1 MQQTHTYHKYLFILY
16 IYDAFLQVGSCFSVR
31 TLVAIVKS
39 MYDVADIKH
48 EPVCPINQYPESKS
62 RKTFKY
68 IFNIESRYLAVG
80 QHLIVTFPVS
90 IVSLLNSAT
99 TTSLFVTLLQLFA
112 HVLSLKNT

>member
-1 MQQTHTYHKYLFILY
+1 MSDFLKY

-48 EPVCPINQYPESKS
+48 EPVCPIKQYTESKS

-68 IFNIESRYLAVG
+68 IFNTESRYLAVR
-80 QHLIVTFPVS
+80 QHLIVKFPVS